1 MLVEERGERRIGEER
16 SGKGSAGKRKEE
28 KEAEIEKGG
37 MKIVKKGK
45 KGLFELVENG
55 V

>member
-37 MKIVKKGK
+37 NENSEEGK
-45 KGLFELVENG
+45 KRSF
-55 V
+55 